1 MSPLQN
7 LVTDLLVTLAYG
19 VVGVVLMG
27 IGYGLVDVATPG
39 KLHELIWTERNRNAA
54 LLLSSNLL
62 GVGTIVVAAIVASE
76 DDFVLGLVGAAAY
89 GIVGLVIMAAA
100 FLLLDA
106 VTPGRLGELLV
117 DPEPHPA
124 VWVSA
129 VVHLATGAIIA
140 AAIS

>member
-1 MSPLQN
+1 VQN

-19 VVGVVLMG
+19 VVGVVLMAV
-27 IGYGLVDVATPG
+27 GYVLVDVATPG

-54 LLLSSNLL
+54 LLLTSNLA
-62 GVGTIVVAAIVASE
+62 GVGIIVVAAIAASE
-76 DDFVLGLVGAAAY
+76 DDFLLGLVGSAAY
-89 GIVGLVIMAAA
+89 GIVGLVIMALA
-100 FLLLDA
+100 FVLLDA
-106 VTPGRLGELLV
+106 LTPGKLGTLLV
-117 DPEPHPA
+117 DQQPHPA

>member
-1 MSPLQN
+1 MQT

-19 VVGVVLMG
+19 VVGVVLMAV
-27 IGYGLVDVATPG
+27 GYVLVDVATPG
-39 KLHELIWTERNRNAA
+39 KLHELIWTGRNRNAA
-54 LLLSSNLL
+54 LLLASNLA
-62 GVGTIVVAAIVASE
+62 GVGTIVVAAIAASADDVA
-76 DDFVLGLVGAAAY
+76 LGLVGAAAY
-89 GIVGLVIMAAA
+89 GILGLVVMAGA

-106 VTPGRLGELLV
+106 ATPGRLGEILV

>member
-1 MSPLQN
+1 MQN

-19 VVGVVLMG
+19 VVGVVLMAV
-27 IGYGLVDVATPG
+27 GYVLVDVATPG

-54 LLLSSNLL
+54 LLLASNLA
-62 GVGTIVVAAIVASE
+62 GVGTIVVAAIAASE
-76 DDFVLGLVGAAAY
+76 DDFLLGLVGAAAY
-89 GIVGLVIMAAA
+89 GIVGLVIMALA
-100 FLLLDA
+100 FVLLDA
-106 VTPGRLGELLV
+106 LTPGKLGTLLV
-117 DPEPHPA
+117 DPQPHPA

>member
-1 MSPLQN
+1 MQT

-19 VVGVVLMG
+19 VVGVALMAV
-27 IGYGLVDVATPG
+27 GYVLVDVATPG
-39 KLHELIWTERNRNAA
+39 KLHELIWVERNRNAA
-54 LLLSSNLL
+54 LLLASNLA
-62 GVGTIVVAAIVASE
+62 GVGIIVVAAIAASA
-76 DDFVLGLVGAAAY
+76 DDFALGLVGASAY
-89 GIVGLVIMAAA
+89 GILGLVIMAAS
-100 FLLLDA
+100 FLLLDMA
-106 VTPGRLGELLV
+106 TPGKLGEILV

>member
-1 MSPLQN
+1 MQT

-19 VVGVVLMG
+19 VVGVVLMAV
-27 IGYGLVDVATPG
+27 GYALVDIATPG

-54 LLLSSNLL
+54 LLLASNLA
-62 GVGTIVVAAIVASE
+62 GVGIIVVAAIAASA
-76 DDFVLGLVGAAAY
+76 DDFVLGLVGASAY
-89 GIVGLVIMAAA
+89 GLLGLVIMAAA

-106 VTPGRLGELLV
+106 ATPGRLGEILV

>member
-1 MSPLQN
+1 MQN
-7 LVTDLLVTLAYG
+7 LVTDLLVTLAFG

-27 IGYGLVDVATPG
+27 VGYGLVDLATPG

-54 LLLSSNLL
+54 LLLTSNLL
-62 GVGTIVVAAIVASE
+62 GVGIIVVAAIVAS
-76 DDFVLGLVGAAAY
+76 DNDFTLGLVGAAAY

-129 VVHLATGAIIA
+129 AVHLATGAIIA
-140 AAIS
+140 AAII

>member
-1 MSPLQN
+1 MQN

-19 VVGVVLMG
+19 VVGVVLMA
-27 IGYGLVDVATPG
+27 IGYVLVDVATPG

-54 LLLSSNLL
+54 LLLTSNLA
-62 GVGTIVVAAIVASE
+62 GVGTIVVAAIAASD
-76 DDFVLGLVGAAAY
+76 DDFLLGLVGAAAY
-89 GIVGLVIMAAA
+89 GIVGLVIMALA
-100 FLLLDA
+100 FVLLDA
-106 VTPGRLGELLV
+106 LTPGKLGELLV
-117 DPEPHPA
+117 DPQPHPA

>member
-1 MSPLQN
+1 MQN

-19 VVGVVLMG
+19 VVGVVLMAV
-27 IGYGLVDVATPG
+27 GYVLVDVATPG
-39 KLHELIWTERNRNAA
+39 RLHELIWTERNRNAA
-54 LLLSSNLL
+54 LLLASNLA
-62 GVGTIVVAAIVASE
+62 GVGVIVVAAIAASA

-89 GIVGLVIMAAA
+89 GLLGLVIMAGA

-106 VTPGRLGELLV
+106 ATPGRLGELLV

>member
-1 MSPLQN
+1 MQN

-19 VVGVVLMG
+19 VVGVVLMAV
-27 IGYGLVDVATPG
+27 GYVLVDLATPG
-39 KLHELIWTERNRNAA
+39 RLNELIWTGRNRNAA
-54 LLLSSNLL
+54 LLLASNLA
-62 GVGTIVVAAIVASE
+62 GVGVIVVAAIAASA

-89 GIVGLVIMAAA
+89 GILGLVIMAAA

-106 VTPGRLGELLV
+106 ATPGRLGEILV

>member
-1 MSPLQN
+1 MQT

-19 VVGVVLMG
+19 VVGVVLMAV
-27 IGYGLVDVATPG
+27 GYVLVDVATPG

-54 LLLSSNLL
+54 LLLASNLA
-62 GVGTIVVAAIVASE
+62 GVGVIVVAAIAASA

-89 GIVGLVIMAAA
+89 GLLGLVIMAAA

-106 VTPGRLGELLV
+106 ATPGRLGEILV

>member
-1 MSPLQN
+1 MQT

-19 VVGVVLMG
+19 VVGVVLMAV
-27 IGYGLVDVATPG
+27 GYALVDIATPG

-54 LLLSSNLL
+54 LLLASNLA
-62 GVGTIVVAAIVASE
+62 GVGIIVVAAIAASA
-76 DDFVLGLVGAAAY
+76 DDFALGLVGAAAY
-89 GIVGLVIMAAA
+89 GILGLVIMAAS
-100 FLLLDA
+100 FLLLDMA
-106 VTPGRLGELLV
+106 TPGKLGELLV

>member
-1 MSPLQN
+1 MQT

-19 VVGVVLMG
+19 VVGVALMAV
-27 IGYGLVDVATPG
+27 GYVLVDVATPG
-39 KLHELIWTERNRNAA
+39 KLHELIWAERNRNAA
-54 LLLSSNLL
+54 LLLASNLA
-62 GVGTIVVAAIVASE
+62 GVGIIVVAAIAASA
-76 DDFVLGLVGAAAY
+76 DDFALGLVGAAAY
-89 GIVGLVIMAAA
+89 GILGLVIMAAA
-100 FLLLDA
+100 FLLLDMA
-106 VTPGRLGELLV
+106 TPGKLGEILV